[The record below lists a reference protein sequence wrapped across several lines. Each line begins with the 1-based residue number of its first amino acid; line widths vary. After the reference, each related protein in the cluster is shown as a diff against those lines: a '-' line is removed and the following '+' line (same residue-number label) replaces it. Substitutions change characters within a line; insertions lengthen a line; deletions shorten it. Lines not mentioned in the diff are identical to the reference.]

1 MFWRSLVFSLFVCL
15 SAHGFENDEHTVSE
29 LYQKWLALQVQ
40 IQIDDPLSKLVTLAI
55 QAETLTKQYPLI
67 PDFWALLGMIRAQQ
81 ASLVSGLEGLKL
93 AKQAKDM
100 LQNALSLDPY
110 VFYGVAY
117 AELGWLYHRTPGWPF
132 SFGSD
137 KMAKH
142 LFNKAVNINP
152 RSIAANF
159 RYAEYWFDQKDYA
172 QAETFYEA
180 TLNAIKLHSPTE
192 LYNQDWSEHKKQLA
206 DQMLVKIHNRNSSLN
221 DLHLSN

>member
-1 MFWRSLVFSLFVCL
+1 MFWRCLVFFSLFVCL
-15 SAHGFENDEHTVSE
+15 STHSFEHDEHAVSE

-40 IQIDDPLSKLVTLAI
+40 VNEPLPKLVTLAN
-55 QAETLTKQYPLI
+55 QAETLTKQYPLV
-67 PDFWALLGMIRAQQ
+67 PDCWALLGMIKAQQ

-137 KMAKH
+137 KMARH

-172 QAETFYEA
+172 QAETFYKA
-180 TLNAIKLHSPTE
+180 TLKAIKLHSPIE
-192 LYNQDWSEHKKQLA
+192 PYNRDWSEHKKQLA
-206 DQMLVKIHNRNSSLN
+206 DQMLVKIHNKNIY
-221 DLHLSN
+221 LSNLSLSN

>member
-1 MFWRSLVFSLFVCL
+1 MFWRCLVFCLVVCL
-15 SAHGFENDEHTVSE
+15 SAHSFENDEHAVSE

-40 IQIDDPLSKLVTLAI
+40 IQIDEPLPKLVSLAN
-55 QAETLTKQYPLI
+55 QAEMLTKQHPLV
-67 PDFWALLGMIRAQQ
+67 PDCWALQGMIKAQQ

-142 LFNKAVNINP
+142 LFDKAVNINP

-172 QAETFYEA
+172 QAETFYKA
-180 TLNAIKLHSPTE
+180 TLKAIKLQSPTE
-192 LYNQDWSEHKKQLA
+192 LYNQDWSEHKKRLA
-206 DQMLVKIHNRNSSLN
+206 DQMLVNIHSKNSY
-221 DLHLSN
+221 LSNHSLSN